1 MASLTATTEAYK
13 KPCWL
18 LEQPAGQVIRNL
30 QETDCKAQKP
40 LGLSDQ
46 IETVPDLSSKRYII
60 AVMPSTH
67 YIQDGSILCSH
78 GKESSTKSDSILDVT
93 CGHCWRR
100 YDSQE
105 NRHPNV
111 REMEHSA
118 DLMEMELKR
127 TIDRYESKGDT
138 QMITDCAFWFLRGP
152 DGLPEDLSRDKTDIP
167 GQEALRGS
175 AKKKFMTTPVEFLPG
190 GVGIWSEKYR
200 EHVDQLLHAMRP
212 ALVDSE
218 ETPDSVRKTLREK
231 ILDRSGDEC
240 PMCGANLSG
249 SGPDSPTIDHI
260 IPSVIGGPS
269 EGWNLRVLCNSC
281 NSFKHVMIDPAGAK
295 KAASGLEER
304 IEEEGTPVVG

>member
-1 MASLTATTEAYK
+1 M
-13 KPCWL
+13 P
-18 LEQPAGQVIRNL
+18 V
-30 QETDCKAQKP
+30 
-40 LGLSDQ
+40 LSDQ
-46 IETVPDLSSKRYII
+46 TETAPDPSSKRYII

-78 GKESSTKSDSILDVT
+78 GKESSTKSESILDVT
-93 CGHCWRR
+93 CGHCWKQ

-105 NRHPNV
+105 NRYPNV

-127 TIDRYESKGDT
+127 TIDWYESEGDT

-152 DGLPEDLSRDKTDIP
+152 DDLPEDLRRDKMDIP
-167 GQEALRGS
+167 GQGALRGS

-200 EHVDQLLHAMRP
+200 EHVDQLLRAMRP

-249 SGPDSPTIDHI
+249 SSPDSPTIDHI

-269 EGWNLRVLCNSC
+269 EEWNLRVLCNSC
-281 NSFKHVMIDPAGAK
+281 NSFKHVMIDPDGAK
-295 KAASGLEER
+295 TAASRLEER